1 MREDFLQNYLL
12 YQWINKAIF
21 PIILGTILSIILGC
35 IVKYYKKLENCC
47 TQREFDLWILLNET
61 KFGVV
66 SNQSEDCF

>member
-47 TQREFDLWILLNET
+47 TQREFDL
-61 KFGVV
+61 
-66 SNQSEDCF
+66 